1 MMDFNRISKVVI
13 TCKDRAV
20 SYLEQEVIALGF
32 TPAFT
37 TRTTVELDGSL
48 NDCIFLNMHL
58 RTASMVLFELK
69 SFPLRNVRELYDM
82 INVLPWEQCISS
94 DTYFSVASTVNHESV
109 DNPLFVNV
117 KIKDAI
123 VDRFREITGERPNS
137 GSDFEGAVIQLFWK
151 NEEANVYL
159 NTTGKTLAK
168 HGYRKIPGLA
178 PMMEDLAASTILATE
193 WDLKSP
199 FVNPMCGAGTVAIE
213 AAMLASNRYP
223 GLYRDQY
230 AFQHIKG
237 YDPVYYDRLKKE
249 LEAKIQDPEE
259 LIIIASDL
267 SVDALKDTKKNAQFA
282 GVDHLIQ
289 LEHCDFADTTIP
301 ESDNGILFINPE
313 YGERL
318 GELEALEETYDRI
331 GNFMKQKC
339 AGYTGF
345 IFTGNL
351 ELAKKVRL
359 KTSRRIE
366 FYNGTIDCRLL
377 KYELYKGTR
386 VVKE

>member
-1 MMDFNRISKVVI
+1 
-13 TCKDRAV
+13 
-20 SYLEQEVIALGF
+20 
-32 TPAFT
+32 
-37 TRTTVELDGSL
+37 
-48 NDCIFLNMHL
+48 
-58 RTASMVLFELK
+58 
-69 SFPLRNVRELYDM
+69 
-82 INVLPWEQCISS
+82 
-94 DTYFSVASTVNHESV
+94 
-109 DNPLFVNV
+109 
-117 KIKDAI
+117 
-123 VDRFREITGERPNS
+123 
-137 GSDFEGAVIQLFWK
+137 
-151 NEEANVYL
+151 
-159 NTTGKTLAK
+159 
-168 HGYRKIPGLA
+168 
-178 PMMEDLAASTILATE
+178 
-193 WDLKSP
+193 
-199 FVNPMCGAGTVAIE
+199 
-213 AAMLASNRYP
+213 MLASNRFP

-237 YDPVYYDRLKKE
+237 YEPEYYNGLKKE
-249 LEAKIQDPEE
+249 LEAKIQEPEG

-301 ESDNGILFINPE
+301 ETDHGILFFNPE

-359 KTSRRIE
+359 KASRRIE

-377 KYELYKGTR
+377 RYELYKGTR

>member
-1 MMDFNRISKVVI
+1 MDFNRISKVVI

-20 SYLEQEVIALGF
+20 SFLEQEVIALGF
-32 TPAFT
+32 TPAYG
-37 TRTTVELDGSL
+37 TRTTVELEASL

-69 SFPLRNVRELYDM
+69 SFPLRNVRELYDK

-123 VDRFREITGERPNS
+123 VDRFREMTGVRPNS

-178 PMMEDLAASTILATE
+178 PMMEDLTASTILATE
-193 WDLKSP
+193 WDRKSP

-213 AAMLASNRYP
+213 AALLASNRYP
-223 GLYRDQY
+223 GLFRDQY
-230 AFQHIKG
+230 AFQHIIG
-237 YDPVYYDRLKKE
+237 YEPAYYEQLKKD
-249 LEAKIQDPEE
+249 LEAKIQDPEG
-259 LIIIASDL
+259 LIILASDL
-267 SVDALKDTKKNAQFA
+267 NVDALKDTKKNAEFA

-289 LEHCDFADTTIP
+289 LAHCDFADTTIP
-301 ESDNGILFINPE
+301 ETDNGILFFNPE

-318 GELEALEETYDRI
+318 GELEALEETYDRM

-351 ELAKKVRL
+351 DLAKKVRL
-359 KTSRRIE
+359 KASRRME

-377 KYELYKGTR
+377 RYELYKGTR